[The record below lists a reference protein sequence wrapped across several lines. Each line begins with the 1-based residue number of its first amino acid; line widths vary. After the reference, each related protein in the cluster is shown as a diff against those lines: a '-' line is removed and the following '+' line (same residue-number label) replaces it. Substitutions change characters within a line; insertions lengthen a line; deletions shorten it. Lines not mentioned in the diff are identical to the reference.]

1 MIPLFKSHYSIG
13 KSILTLE
20 RESKEGGADSI
31 FSILKENK
39 MKELFLVEDSFR
51 GFYEAEKICNDLK
64 IALRFGLRIDYK
76 STNSEDEDSSKIVIF
91 AKNGNGVKSLVK
103 ISSEA
108 KGGEPWCAT
117 TSMLKKYWNNDQLI
131 LAIPFYDSF
140 LYNNV
145 MTLKSCIVDFDFTKP
160 ILIREDNGLPM
171 DFIIKESVES
181 YAKSEGVEILDAKSI
196 FYKNKEDVEA
206 FQAYKCITSRKFGAK
221 TLAKPNLD
229 HFGSNEFCFESWK
242 EKNVGR

>member
-13 KSILTLE
+13 RSILTLDK
-20 RESKEGGADSI
+20 ESKDGGPDSI
-31 FSILKENK
+31 FSILKENS

-51 GFYEAEKICNDLK
+51 GFYEAEKICNELK
-64 IALRFGLRIDYK
+64 IALRFGLRMDYK
-76 STNSEDEDSSKIVIF
+76 STGSKDEDSSKIVIF
-91 AKNGNGVKSLVK
+91 AKNGGGVKLLVK

-108 KGGEPWCAT
+108 KGGEPWVAT
-117 TSMLKKYWNNDQLI
+117 TKMLKKHWSDNELI

-145 MTLKSCIVDFDFTKP
+145 MTLKNCVVDFDFTTP
-160 ILIREDNGLPM
+160 ILIRESNGLPM
-171 DFIIKESVES
+171 DFITKESVNS
-181 YAKSEGVEILDAKSI
+181 YAKSRGLDILDAKSI
-196 FYKNKEDVEA
+196 YYKNKCDVEA
-206 FQAYKCITSRKFGAK
+206 FQTYKCITSRKFGAK

-242 EKNVGR
+242 EKNV